1 MRELDRVI
9 VDEQKVSKSTKKRSS
24 TSASAPKKRAIS
36 VVDDNPRARV
46 RASLSASKYYEND
59 MQIDGETSIQVID
72 KMMVVF
78 LLQMKDI
85 MTDDDFESDSDYCSV
100 C

>member
-46 RASLSASKYYEND
+46 RASLSASK
-59 MQIDGETSIQVID
+59 
-72 KMMVVF
+72 
-78 LLQMKDI
+78 
-85 MTDDDFESDSDYCSV
+85 
-100 C
+100 

>member
-46 RASLSASKYYEND
+46 RASLSASKWYESD
-59 MQIDGETSIQVID
+59 DILDGETSIQVID
-72 KMMVVF
+72 KNDGCIPTSDE
-78 LLQMKDI
+78 DI
-85 MTDDDFESDSDYCSV
+85 MTDDDFESDSDY
-100 C
+100 

>member
-46 RASLSASKYYEND
+46 RASLSASMYYAND
-59 MQIDGETSIQVID
+59 MIDRWRNKYS
-72 KMMVVF
+72 
-78 LLQMKDI
+78 
-85 MTDDDFESDSDYCSV
+85 SH
-100 C
+100 